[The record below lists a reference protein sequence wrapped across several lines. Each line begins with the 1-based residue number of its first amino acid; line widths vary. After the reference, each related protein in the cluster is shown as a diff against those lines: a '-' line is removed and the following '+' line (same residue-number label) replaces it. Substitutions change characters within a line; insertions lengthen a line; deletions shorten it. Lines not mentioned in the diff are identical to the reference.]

1 MTGDGPR
8 ARRMAEIM
16 SGMCIQF
23 ARTGNP
29 NHAGL
34 PHWKPYDL
42 SKRATMCFRLP
53 PRLVDDPRGNE
64 RRLIEQVPY
73 VQRGT

>member
-1 MTGDGPR
+1 MIGNGPG
-8 ARRMAEIM
+8 AQQMAAIL
-16 SGMCIQF
+16 SSMCIQF
-23 ARTGNP
+23 ARTGDP

-34 PHWKPYDL
+34 PHWRPYSL
-42 SKRATMCFRLP
+42 AKRETMRWNLP
-53 PRLVDDPRGNE
+53 PRLINDPRANE